1 MSNKSKLFSDVN
13 FFVTQRLEENYRNL
27 NNNIEYREILSKY
40 AESFEEIESSL
51 NNEKITNAYKEIE
64 ANIHEI
70 QLEEAYKLGF
80 KDSLKIINT

>member
-40 AESFEEIESSL
+40 AETFEEIESIL

-64 ANIHEI
+64 ANIHAI

-80 KDSLKIINT
+80 KDSLKIINI